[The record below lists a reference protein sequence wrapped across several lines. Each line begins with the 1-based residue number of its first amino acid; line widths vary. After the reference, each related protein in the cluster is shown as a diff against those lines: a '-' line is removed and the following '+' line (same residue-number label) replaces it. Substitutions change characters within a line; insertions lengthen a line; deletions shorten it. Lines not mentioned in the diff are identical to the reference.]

1 MSRTVVYA
9 VERLLYIGESE
20 RKRKRGSMTTVDVV
34 FKYGLPP
41 GETEM
46 RAVSDAREV
55 YGIRKISFNETD
67 KTVRVEFDATRLQD
81 SDVANLLRNAGL
93 DIESKVALA

>member
-1 MSRTVVYA
+1 
-9 VERLLYIGESE
+9 
-20 RKRKRGSMTTVDVV
+20 MTTVDVV

-46 RAVSDAREV
+46 WALSDAREV
-55 YGIRKISFNETD
+55 YGIRKITFNE
-67 KTVRVEFDATRLQD
+67 KEQTVRVEFDATRLKEY
-81 SDVANLLRNAGL
+81 DVANLLRNAGL